1 MYPYPKH
8 PQNMNSAELGNT
20 NLQKH
25 TQPELTNLPAGS
37 NPYDHQQHS
46 LYQTTDL
53 WMQLETYKKPGASLV
68 KDPLLSHA
76 KVTHA
81 DEQTNFLPPLCQQS
95 TTSIPQ
101 EVPRIFSFRAYG
113 EEMAF
118 TCILRGSHH
127 NSGQQKRSTQRSSE
141 VSASGQSYVA
151 RARSIGPQPPR
162 TSTLADEYCTR
173 PRKEQDWRSI
183 CKSAILNLIQNWNIP
198 KSR

>member
-1 MYPYPKH
+1 MTYGYVPIPKH

-68 KDPLLSHA
+68 KDPLPSHA
-76 KVTHA
+76 KITHA

-95 TTSIPQ
+95 TTSI
-101 EVPRIFSFRAYG
+101 S
-113 EEMAF
+113 
-118 TCILRGSHH
+118 
-127 NSGQQKRSTQRSSE
+127 
-141 VSASGQSYVA
+141 
-151 RARSIGPQPPR
+151 
-162 TSTLADEYCTR
+162 
-173 PRKEQDWRSI
+173 PRKCQEYSLSPLMVKRWPSHVYCEAAIITRDNRKGAHREAV
-183 CKSAILNLIQNWNIP
+183 KSVLLAYP
-198 KSR
+198 M